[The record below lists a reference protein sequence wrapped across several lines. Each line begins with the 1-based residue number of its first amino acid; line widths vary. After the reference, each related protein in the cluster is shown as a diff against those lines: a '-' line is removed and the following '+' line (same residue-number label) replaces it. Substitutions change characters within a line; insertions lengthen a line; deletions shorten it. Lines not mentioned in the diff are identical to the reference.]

1 MTGHQKGCRCERCVF
16 TGTTNNEAYVT
27 DDSARRRFWSLTGT
41 PRVVKVTFEDIR
53 RAYLE
58 ALEKEET

>member
-1 MTGHQKGCRCERCVF
+1 MTGHQKGCRCARCIPLV
-16 TGTTNNEAYVT
+16 GTTNEGFVADTSGN
-27 DDSARRRFWSLTGT
+27 RRYWTVVA

-58 ALEKEET
+58 ALEKEEN